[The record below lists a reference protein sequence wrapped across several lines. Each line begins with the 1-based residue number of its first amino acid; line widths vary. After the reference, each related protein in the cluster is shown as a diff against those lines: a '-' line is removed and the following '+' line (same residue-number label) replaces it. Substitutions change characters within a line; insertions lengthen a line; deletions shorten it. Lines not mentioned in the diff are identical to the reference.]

1 MSNITINAT
10 ALRNFVIENR
20 FESGRLNAETLGKDN
35 YKALTELYR
44 NALDALT
51 EWAAKD
57 YSHTSTK
64 EDSDP
69 SFNAVKAILALYE
82 TDDTRIV
89 IDQSSMRTMRDCA
102 TKPKRLYSDEYTKA
116 MKAQKLATKTMLE
129 RYNDLITLGAPK
141 MAEGEDPNKWVQ
153 SILDSNLNV
162 TVHNVNMAEMFRTAV
177 AVHAVKTKAV
187 EDIKA
192 AGHYAWKRPVSVSL
206 NEFADLIENYVGD
219 CLEEGYNIKPTKV
232 IREEQA
238 AARKAKANA

>member
-1 MSNITINAT
+1 MFTINAT
-10 ALRNFVIENR
+10 TLRNHVLENR
-20 FESGRLNAETLGKDN
+20 FELNRLNAETLGKDN

-57 YSHTSTK
+57 YSHTSVK

-82 TDDTRIV
+82 TDDNRIV

-116 MKAQKLATKTMLE
+116 MKAQKLAAKTMLE
-129 RYNDLITLGAPK
+129 RYNDLITLGAPE
-141 MAEGEDPNKWVQ
+141 MAEGEDADKWVQ
-153 SILDSNLNV
+153 SILDSDLNV
-162 TVHNVNMAEMFRTAV
+162 TVSNVNMAEMFRTAV

-192 AGHYAWKRPVSVSL
+192 AGHYTWRRPVAVSL

-219 CLEEGYNIKPTKV
+219 CLEEGYNIKPTKI

-238 AARKAKANA
+238 AARKAAKTNA

>member
-1 MSNITINAT
+1 MFTINAT
-10 ALRNFVIENR
+10 TLRNHVLENR
-20 FESGRLNAETLGKDN
+20 FELNRLNAETLGKDN

-57 YSHTSTK
+57 YSHTSVK

-82 TDDTRIV
+82 TDDNRIV

-116 MKAQKLATKTMLE
+116 MKAQKLAAKTMLE
-129 RYNDLITLGAPK
+129 RYNDLITLGAPE
-141 MAEGEDPNKWVQ
+141 MTEGEDAGKWVQ
-153 SILDSNLNV
+153 SILDSDLNV
-162 TVHNVNMAEMFRTAV
+162 TVSNVNMAEMFHTAV

-192 AGHYAWKRPVSVSL
+192 AGHYTWKRPVAVSL

-219 CLEEGYNIKPTKV
+219 CLEEGYNIKPTKI

-238 AARKAKANA
+238 AARKAARANA